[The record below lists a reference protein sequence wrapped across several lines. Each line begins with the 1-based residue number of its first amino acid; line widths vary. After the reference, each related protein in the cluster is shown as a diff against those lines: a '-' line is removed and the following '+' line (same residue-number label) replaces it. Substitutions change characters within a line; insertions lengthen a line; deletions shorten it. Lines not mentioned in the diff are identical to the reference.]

1 MKKHV
6 FCLIALLSCFSFSLK
21 AQTISVNDVEVRAGG
36 TAYFSLNLTGGRVD
50 EYEAV
55 KFDIEFPTG
64 FSTTEN
70 FELNTTAWKG
80 ATGEVGVSN
89 VGFYSSNNI
98 STSDVENLIS
108 IEFAVEE
115 TVSINEYE
123 ITLKNIELKY
133 GFDKK
138 DVVSDVTFKVN
149 VVDYIT
155 LDENSK
161 VAPSAASDVKVKVKR
176 TINAGEWGTIV
187 LPFDMTEE
195 QVKLAFGDGVQ
206 LKDFTGYDYDE
217 DTDEIKVNFSSVAAI
232 AKNHP
237 YIIKVKEKV
246 SEFLVEG
253 VTIDPVERPMVNVGT
268 GATKRKI
275 QAFVGTYVAD
285 FDFYEAALNT
295 PFFLSGNQFWYASE
309 DTQHMMAFRGYFD
322 FCDVPEWAE
331 EESRLVM
338 VFDEQTGIGN
348 VTTLEEGEYYDL
360 KGQRVET
367 PSKGI
372 YIKDGK
378 KVVVK

>member
-1 MKKHV
+1 M
-6 FCLIALLSCFSFSLK
+6 
-21 AQTISVNDVEVRAGG
+21 
-36 TAYFSLNLTGGRVD
+36 AYFSLNLTGGRVD

-206 LKDFTGYDYDE
+206 LKDFTGYQYTEGDDNV
-217 DTDEIKVNFSSVAAI
+217 KVNFQTVTAI
-232 AKNHP
+232 EKNHP
-237 YIIKVKEKV
+237 YIIKVNEKV
-246 SEFLVEG
+246 TEFTVEG
-253 VTIDPVERPMVNVGT
+253 VDIDPVENPSVSFGSTT
-268 GATKRKI
+268 GSGKNKVYHPSDFI
-275 QAFVGTYVAD
+275 GTYVAD
-285 FDFYEAALNT
+285 FDFYNNAISYPL
-295 PFFLSGNQFWYASE
+295 FLSGGQFWYASE
-309 DTQHMMAFRGYFD
+309 ESQHMMAFRAYFD
-322 FCDVPEWAE
+322 FDEYPAWVE
-331 EESRLVM
+331 ENQIRFVM
-338 VFDEQTGIGN
+338 VFDEQTGISN